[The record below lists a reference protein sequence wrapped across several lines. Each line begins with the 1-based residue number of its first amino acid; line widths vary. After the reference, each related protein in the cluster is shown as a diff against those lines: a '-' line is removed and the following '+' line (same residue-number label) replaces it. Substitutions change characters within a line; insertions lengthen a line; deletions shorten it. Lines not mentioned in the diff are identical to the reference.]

1 MAFGLLILLL
11 EQMNKK
17 LLGFLTQLVCHN
29 QAIPTLVSTS
39 VPSTSI
45 RIYATTSSDCGMYRT
60 LCHAKT
66 FGSIEAT
73 CKLEVLLV
81 ELELGVGFPREI
93 LRELAQLL
101 CQHRSTTIEHSCN
114 IKDRSKMSVL
124 IQKLKYEE
132 VMHYCMMK

>member
-1 MAFGLLILLL
+1 LIRPSNSVSCWLIKLPNLSERDKICTMAFGLLILLL

-101 CQHRSTTIEHSCN
+101 CQH
-114 IKDRSKMSVL
+114 
-124 IQKLKYEE
+124 
-132 VMHYCMMK
+132 